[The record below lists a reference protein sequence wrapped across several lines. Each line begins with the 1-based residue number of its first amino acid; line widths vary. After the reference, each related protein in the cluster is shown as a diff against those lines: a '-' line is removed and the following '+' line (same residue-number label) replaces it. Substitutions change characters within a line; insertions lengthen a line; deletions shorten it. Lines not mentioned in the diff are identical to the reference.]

1 MLCPVYATM
10 GQDRFTFLPDSTN
23 AVESYNRTTKD
34 GKGPEIL
41 QVFLMSL
48 YKKDMVAVLEDL
60 AESIGISTTYISQT
74 PAARD
79 KRNKKA
85 NAARRRKN
93 AVDNDAQGP
102 PDRNSDFKR
111 LSRKR
116 KATDDSSV
124 PDKMVCIRIQRYYHY
139 WTIFINTYVLIST
152 PHFIIF
158 FPWAYRI

>member
-1 MLCPVYATM
+1 MATICFSIKN
-10 GQDRFTFLPDSTN
+10 Q
-23 AVESYNRTTKD
+23 D
-34 GKGPEIL
+34 GKDPEIL

-48 YKKDMVAVLEDL
+48 YKKDMVAVLEGL
-60 AESIGISTTYISQT
+60 ARSIGISTTYISQT

-85 NAARRRKN
+85 NPARRRKN

-116 KATDDSSV
+116 KATDDSSLL
-124 PDKMVCIRIQRYYHY
+124 DKR
-139 WTIFINTYVLIST
+139 YVLAYNFTTHYETICYNSYIST
-152 PHFIIF
+152 LHLKF
-158 FPWAYRI
+158 FFHGFTGFES

>member
-34 GKGPEIL
+34 RKGPEIL

-60 AESIGISTTYISQT
+60 AESIGISTTYVSQT

-85 NAARRRKN
+85 NAARRKKN

-124 PDKMVCIRIQRYYHY
+124 PDKMVCIRIQRYYP
-139 WTIFINTYVLIST
+139 LLD
-152 PHFIIF
+152 HFLSIRMF
-158 FPWAYRI
+158 

>member
-10 GQDRFTFLPDSTN
+10 GQDRFAFLPDSTN

-48 YKKDMVAVLEDL
+48 YKKDMVAVLEGL

-74 PAARD
+74 QQPETRETS
-79 KRNKKA
+79 

-116 KATDDSSV
+116 KATDDSSLL
-124 PDKMVCIRIQRYYHY
+124 DKKVCICIQ
-139 WTIFINTYVLIST
+139 F
-152 PHFIIF
+152 
-158 FPWAYRI
+158 

>member
-1 MLCPVYATM
+1 
-10 GQDRFTFLPDSTN
+10 
-23 AVESYNRTTKD
+23 
-34 GKGPEIL
+34 
-41 QVFLMSL
+41 MSL

-60 AESIGISTTYISQT
+60 AESIGISTTYVSQT

-85 NAARRRKN
+85 NAARRKKN

-116 KATDDSSV
+116 KATDDSNV
-124 PDKMVCIRIQRYYHY
+124 PDKMVCIRIQRYYP
-139 WTIFINTYVLIST
+139 LLD
-152 PHFIIF
+152 HFLSICMF
-158 FPWAYRI
+158 

>member
-10 GQDRFTFLPDSTN
+10 GQDRFAFLPDSTN

-48 YKKDMVAVLEDL
+48 YKKDMVAVLEGL

-74 PAARD
+74 PAARY

-102 PDRNSDFKR
+102 PGSQFR
-111 LSRKR
+111 L
-116 KATDDSSV
+116 
-124 PDKMVCIRIQRYYHY
+124 
-139 WTIFINTYVLIST
+139 
-152 PHFIIF
+152 
-158 FPWAYRI
+158 